1 MSTPA
6 NELCRLITRRHN
18 DNNDQDINDNVNGN
32 ADDNNA
38 DKNNNGNDAKS
49 QLNSQ
54 NDKVPLSFPVSC
66 SRDKILL
73 SIYFYWSWYGCFL
86 KLDSI
91 VLKLLQNF
99 VSENTMVSFL
109 CKL

>member
-1 MSTPA
+1 MFSHPTLVENHSGKRIKCSTISFLVSTPA

-18 DNNDQDINDNVNGN
+18 DNNDNNDQDCNDNVNGN

-54 NDKVPLSFPVSC
+54 NDKVPLSFPVSF
-66 SRDKILL
+66 SRDKIL
-73 SIYFYWSWYGCFL
+73 
-86 KLDSI
+86 
-91 VLKLLQNF
+91 
-99 VSENTMVSFL
+99 
-109 CKL
+109 

>member
-18 DNNDQDINDNVNGN
+18 DNNDNNDQDCNDNVNGN

-66 SRDKILL
+66 SRDKIL
-73 SIYFYWSWYGCFL
+73 
-86 KLDSI
+86 
-91 VLKLLQNF
+91 
-99 VSENTMVSFL
+99 
-109 CKL
+109 